1 MAKRLRLEEE
11 IDQHDPVMARNDE
24 LSGFVLLEKLYSYKP
39 ALAEREKIALRPA
52 ESEDP
57 DDRPIRPQTG
67 LVSQSDYTKYK
78 IQNTIIKTRSQ
89 FRCKIILLKRTL
101 VD

>member
-1 MAKRLRLEEE
+1 MEEDIYLEEE

-67 LVSQSDYTKYK
+67 LVSQSDK